1 MHLPQLTTVVCFL
14 AALLA
19 TQHPLTAA
27 QKKLPPP
34 AQRKVNFASDVLPLL
49 QKNCYSC
56 HGPDEQS
63 GGLRLDRRQ
72 AAFRGGDSGK
82 TIVPGKSAQ
91 STLVLLVAGLD
102 KRIGLMPPDGEGK
115 PLTRTEVGIL
125 RAWIDQGASWPR
137 SIDPQQ
143 AARAHWAFQP
153 VRRPPLPQ
161 TDPTDWIQNPI
172 DMFILSRLEKEH
184 VTPSVPA
191 RKELLIKRLY
201 LDLLGLLPSPP
212 QLQQFLDDN
221 RPGSYLRLVSR
232 VLDSPHYG
240 ERWGR
245 HWLDLARYADSDGYE
260 KDRPRPHAWR
270 YRHWVVNALNQDMP
284 FDRFSIQQIAGD
296 MLIPTT
302 PGAQVAS
309 GFHRNT
315 LHNTEGGTD
324 REEDRVK
331 KTVDRTNTLGTIW
344 LGLTVGCAQC
354 HSHKYDPLSQQE
366 YYSLYGFLN
375 QIEEQDIAAPL
386 PVEADRH
393 AKNKARFE
401 QAHRPLTAAVTAY
414 EQQGLP
420 AAQLAWESKA
430 LQTGFAWTPLKLVS
444 TDSKHGAQ
452 FQEQADGSVLATGK
466 NQVSDI
472 YTVVATTTLNRV
484 TAIRLEVLPDKALP
498 KNGPGRAKNGNFVLT
513 TFRVETPTQ
522 ERSPESSVHKF
533 SEAHADYSQKDWN
546 VSLAINDQAQ
556 DGWAVSPQIGKRHIA
571 VFRFAEPINAKD
583 SVRLRVTLDQSYNQ
597 TSAHNIGRFRL
608 SVTDHPGPVQLEGL
622 TGDIVAA
629 LKTKATK
636 RSPQQREL
644 LAKYY
649 HSIDPTLAALQHKVK
664 EHAKQA
670 PSAPATKAQ
679 SVRERNEPRVVR
691 VHLRGNFLT
700 PGDTVSINTPE
711 ILPSLTSRSDEPD
724 RLDLARWL
732 FSPTNPLPARVT
744 VNRIWQRYFGRGLV
758 ETTDDFGLQG
768 EKPSHPELLDWL
780 ASELQSSQWRL
791 KHIHRLIVTSATY
804 RQSAANRQDLWDR
817 DPENRLL
824 ARQSRRRVEA
834 EIVRDLALTASGLLD
849 PRIGGVS
856 VKPSQPSRHAGL
868 TYANSAKWQTSGGGD
883 RYRRGLYTFFQRT
896 SPFPML
902 MTFDAPDSTS
912 CTARR
917 SNSNTPLQA
926 LTLWNDAVFFECAQR
941 LARRIVDEVPHDLT
955 ETPLSDRIDHGFQ
968 LCLSRY
974 PTAVEKSAVANLF
987 NQQRDL
993 CRENPTAA
1001 RTLLG
1006 PTTVPSD
1013 TTTEELA
1020 GWVLVART
1028 LLNLDE
1034 FITKE

>member
-1 MHLPQLTTVVCFL
+1 MRLPQLTTIVCF
-14 AALLA
+14 AAFLIA
-19 TQHPLTAA
+19 APRPLTAT
-27 QKKLPPP
+27 QNKLPPP
-34 AQRKVNFASDVLPLL
+34 AQRKVNFANDVLPLL

-56 HGPDEQS
+56 HGQDEQS
-63 GGLRLDRRQ
+63 GGLRLDQRQ
-72 AAFRGGDSGK
+72 AAFRGGDSG
-82 TIVPGKSAQ
+82 TAILPGKSAQ
-91 STLVLLVAGLD
+91 STLILLVAGLD
-102 KRIGLMPPDGEGK
+102 KTIGLMPPDGEGK
-115 PLTRTEVGIL
+115 PLTRTEIGIL
-125 RAWIDQGASWPR
+125 RAWIDQGASWPMTF
-137 SIDPQQ
+137 DPQQ
-143 AARAHWAFQP
+143 AARAHWSFQP
-153 VRRPPLPQ
+153 IRRPPLPQ
-161 TDPTDWIQNPI
+161 TGSTDWIQNPV
-172 DMFILSRLEKEH
+172 DMFILSRLQKEQL
-184 VTPSVPA
+184 TPSAPA

-201 LDLLGLLPSPP
+201 LDLLGLLPSPN
-212 QLQQFLDDN
+212 QLQRFLNDT
-221 RPGSYLRLVSR
+221 RPGSYRRLVSR
-232 VLDSPHYG
+232 VLNSPHYG

-270 YRHWVVNALNQDMP
+270 YRHWVIRALNQDIP
-284 FDRFSIQQIAGD
+284 FDRFSTQQIAGD
-296 MLIPTT
+296 MLANATT
-302 PGAQVAS
+302 GAQVAS

-354 HSHKYDPLSQQE
+354 HSHKYDPLSHRE

-393 AKNKARFE
+393 AENKARFD
-401 QAHRPLTAAVTAY
+401 QAHQPLVAAVTAY
-414 EQQGLP
+414 EQQRLP

-430 LQTGFAWTPLKLVS
+430 LQTGFSWNPLQLIS

-452 FQEQADGSVLATGK
+452 FKKQSDGSVLATG
-466 NQVSDI
+466 NNRVSDV
-472 YTVVATTTLNRV
+472 YTIEATSTLNRI
-484 TAIRLEVLPDKALP
+484 TAIRLEVLPDKSLP
-498 KNGPGRAKNGNFVLT
+498 KNGPGRAENGNFVLT
-513 TFRVETPTQ
+513 TFRVDAT
-522 ERSPESSVHKF
+522 SKDAASESSAYKLRD
-533 SEAHADYSQKDWN
+533 ARADFSQKEWD
-546 VSLAINDQAQ
+546 VSLAINDDVQ
-556 DGWAVSPQIGKRHIA
+556 DGWAVSPQIGKRHVA
-571 VFRFAEPINAKD
+571 VFRFAEPIEAK
-583 SVRLRVTLDQSYNQ
+583 SPVHLRITLDQSYTQ
-597 TSAHNIGRFRL
+597 TSSHNIGRFRL
-608 SVTDHPGPVQLEGL
+608 SVTDHTGPLQLEGL
-622 TGDIVAA
+622 TGALVAA
-629 LKTKATK
+629 LKVTDEN
-636 RSPQQREL
+636 RNPQQRDL

-649 HSIDPTLAALQHKVK
+649 QSIDPTLAALQRKV
-664 EHAKQA
+664 EAHTKQA
-670 PSAPATKAQ
+670 PPAPSTKAQ
-679 SVRERNEPRVVR
+679 SVRERSKARVVR

-700 PGDTVSINTPE
+700 PGDTVPINTPQV
-711 ILPSLTSRSDEPD
+711 LPPIATRSDKPD
-724 RLDLARWL
+724 RLDLAHWL

-780 ASELQSSQWRL
+780 ASELQSSQWQL

-804 RQSAANRQDLWDR
+804 RQSAANRRDLWEK

-834 EIVRDLALTASGLLD
+834 EIVRDLTLAASGLLD
-849 PRIGGVS
+849 TRIGGAS
-856 VKPSQPSRHAGL
+856 VKPSQPSKHAGL
-868 TYANSAKWQTSGGGD
+868 TYSNSAKWQTSAGGN

-926 LTLWNDAVFFECAQR
+926 LTLWNDAVFFECAQQ
-941 LARRIVDEVPHDLT
+941 LARRIVDEVPRVLN
-955 ETPLSDRIDHGFQ
+955 ETPLRDRIQYGFQ
-968 LCLSRY
+968 LCLTRS
-974 PTAVEKSAVANLF
+974 
-987 NQQRDL
+987 
-993 CRENPTAA
+993 PTAA
-1001 RTLLG
+1001 EQSAVTKLFDQQQELCQQDPVAAKALLG
-1006 PTTVPSD
+1006 STPVSPG

-1020 GWVLVART
+1020 AWVLVART

>member
-1 MHLPQLTTVVCFL
+1 MPLPQLTAVVCFSIVLL
-14 AALLA
+14 AA
-19 TQHPLTAA
+19 QRPLTAT
-27 QKKLPPP
+27 QRRLPLP
-34 AQRKVNFASDVLPLL
+34 AQRKVDFARDVLPLL

-56 HGPDEQS
+56 HGQDEQS
-63 GGLRLDRRQ
+63 GGLRLDQRR
-72 AAFRGGDSGK
+72 AAFRGGDSGAA
-82 TIVPGKSAQ
+82 ILPGKSAQ

-115 PLTRTEVGIL
+115 PLTRTEIGVL
-125 RAWIDQGASWPR
+125 RAWIDQGANWPVTV
-137 SIDPQQ
+137 DPQQ
-143 AARAHWAFQP
+143 AARAHWSFQP

-161 TDPTDWIQNPI
+161 IDTTDWIENPV
-172 DMFILSRLEKEH
+172 DMFILARLQEEH
-184 VTPSVPA
+184 LTPSAPA

-201 LDLLGLLPSPP
+201 LDLLGLLPSPH
-212 QLQQFLDDN
+212 QLQRFLDDT

-260 KDRPRPHAWR
+260 KDRPRPYAWR
-270 YRHWVVNALNQDMP
+270 YRHWVIRALNQDMP
-284 FDRFSIQQIAGD
+284 FDRFSIKQIAGD
-296 MLIPTT
+296 MLANTT
-302 PGAQVAS
+302 TDAQVAS

-354 HSHKYDPLSQQE
+354 HSHKYDPLSHRE

-386 PVEADRH
+386 AVEAARH
-393 AKNKARFE
+393 AKNKARFDRS
-401 QAHRPLTAAVTAY
+401 HKPLVAAVAAY
-414 EQQGLP
+414 EQQDLP
-420 AAQLAWESKA
+420 AAQVAWESKA
-430 LQTGFAWTPLKLVS
+430 LKTGFSWTALQLVS
-444 TDSKHGAQ
+444 AESKHGAQ
-452 FQEQADGSVLATGK
+452 FQKQTDDSVLATG
-466 NQVSDI
+466 NNRVSDV
-472 YTVVATTTLNRV
+472 YTIEATSTLNRI
-484 TAIRLEVLPDKALP
+484 TAIRLEVLPDKSLP
-498 KNGPGRAKNGNFVLT
+498 KNGPGRADNGNFVLT
-513 TFRVETPTQ
+513 TFRVET
-522 ERSPESSVHKF
+522 SPQDTPPGSSAHKF
-533 SEAHADYSQKDWN
+533 SEARADYSQKEWDIT
-546 VSLAINDQAQ
+546 LAINDQAQ
-556 DGWAVSPQIGKRHIA
+556 DGWAVSPQIGKRHVA
-571 VFRFAEPINAKD
+571 AFRFAEPIEVES
-583 SVRLRVTLDQSYNQ
+583 SVQLRITLDQSYTQ

-608 SVTDHPGPVQLEGL
+608 SVTNYSGPVQLEGL
-622 TGDIVAA
+622 SSDIVAA
-629 LKTKATK
+629 LKVKAEN
-636 RSPQQREL
+636 RNPQQRDL

-649 HSIDPTLAALQHKVK
+649 HSIDPTLAALQRKVA

-670 PSAPATKAQ
+670 PPAPATKAQ
-679 SVRERNEPRVVR
+679 SVRERSEPRVLR

-700 PGDTVSINTPE
+700 PGDAVPINTPQV
-711 ILPSLTSRSDEPD
+711 LPPIATRSDDPD

-768 EKPSHPELLDWL
+768 EKPSHPKLLDWL
-780 ASELQSSQWRL
+780 ASELQSSKWQL
-791 KHIHRLIVTSATY
+791 KHMHRLIVTSATY
-804 RQSAANRQDLWDR
+804 RQAAANRQDLWEK

-849 PRIGGVS
+849 PRIGGAS
-856 VKPSQPSRHAGL
+856 VKPAQPSKHAGL
-868 TYANSAKWQTSGGGD
+868 TYSNSAKWQTSGGGN

-902 MTFDAPDSTS
+902 MTFDAPDATS

-917 SNSNTPLQA
+917 SSSNTPLQA

-941 LARRIVDEVPHDLT
+941 LARRIIDEVPRDLT
-955 ETPLSDRIDHGFQ
+955 ETLLSDRIDHGFQ
-968 LCLSRY
+968 LCLSRS
-974 PTAVEKSAVANLF
+974 PTAAEKSAVTTLF
-987 NQQRDL
+987 NQQQDL
-993 CRENPTAA
+993 CQQDPAA
-1001 RTLLG
+1001 AKALLG
-1006 PTTVPSD
+1006 TTPIPSG